1 MTDGAGNGPRV
12 LQLRGRTL
20 ALGSPLV
27 MGILNV
33 TPDSFSDGGRFHQRD
48 AALRQAE
55 RMMAE
60 GAAIIDV
67 GGESSRPGAE
77 PVSEAEEQDRVV
89 PVIEALAA
97 RCDVVISIDT
107 VKPGVMR
114 AACEAGANWI
124 NDISALRAAG
134 ALDAAAETAAAVC
147 LMHMQ
152 GVPQDM
158 QRNPRYDDVVAE
170 VLAFLDARVAACLAA
185 GIPKNRLVLD
195 PGIGFGKRLE
205 DNLALLAALPRLV
218 ARGLPVMI
226 GVSRKS
232 LFGQLLGLP
241 VAERLSAGLAA
252 TAIAVYEGASLLRTH
267 DVRATVE
274 AVAVAKALREA
285 R

>member
-1 MTDGAGNGPRV
+1 MNDGAGDGPRV
-12 LQLRGRTL
+12 LQLRGRAL
-20 ALGSPLV
+20 NLGSPVV
-27 MGILNV
+27 MGVLNV

-55 RMMAE
+55 QMIAE
-60 GAAIIDV
+60 GAAVIDV

-77 PVSEAEEQDRVV
+77 PVSEAEELDRVI
-89 PVIEALAA
+89 PVVEALAS
-97 RCDVVISIDT
+97 RCDVAISVDT

-114 AACEAGANWI
+114 AACAAGAHWI
-124 NDISALRAAG
+124 NDIAALRAEG
-134 ALDAAAETAAAVC
+134 ALAAATETAAAIC

-152 GVPQDM
+152 GLPQDM
-158 QRNPRYDDVVAE
+158 QQNPCYDEVVAE
-170 VLAFLDARVAACLAA
+170 VLAFLDERVAACLAA
-185 GIPKNRLVLD
+185 GISADRLVLD
-195 PGIGFGKRLE
+195 PGIGFGKRLQ

-218 ARGLPVMI
+218 VRGFPVLI

-252 TAIAVYEGASLLRTH
+252 TAIAVYEGASILRTH
-267 DVRATVE
+267 DVRATVQ